1 MKGFGDLYK
10 SKKVSNKKNTL
21 EFQALVNKAIKF
33 HTEGNISEAAKLY
46 EFFIK
51 KGFLQPSL
59 LSNYA
64 AILKD
69 EGKFKEAEE
78 IARKSISIKFD
89 NSDAHNN
96 LGTILED
103 QGKFDV
109 AKESFLKAIS
119 FKSDN
124 YLAHYNLGNLLAKTG
139 ELIEAEK
146 IINKTIDI
154 KPDFIPALKRREF
167 IIRKL
172 LETKTNALNR
182 KVITFKDAPNGS
194 SYSSQ
199 QKKRTFKKQREDNAF
214 SEIKIFCATKGKKED
229 CTLFKSIEGKNYE
242 DIFFFKENNSRSLH
256 KIYNEILKD
265 CRDKKISTIVLMH
278 DDVYINCEDFLK
290 RVEESAKKF
299 SIFGVAGAKSCRL
312 GKPALWHLMSQ
323 PNERRGEVAHGS
335 ILDNYNTVFGP
346 MNERVVMIDGVF
358 IGINM
363 DNLPPSC
370 NFDENYPSKFH
381 FYDLDFSL
389 ECNKQNLS
397 IGVVNIPII
406 HESIGLMSQ
415 SELFLKGQDYFLKK
429 WQRD

>member
-1 MKGFGDLYK
+1 MKGFGELYK

-21 EFQALVNKAIKF
+21 ELQVLIKKAIKF
-33 HTEGNISEAAKLY
+33 HAEGKISEAAKLY

-51 KGFLQPSL
+51 KGFLEPSL
-59 LSNYA
+59 LSNYS

-69 EGKFKEAEE
+69 QGKLKEAEE
-78 IARKSISIKFD
+78 IARKSISIKFE

-96 LGTILED
+96 LGTILMD

-124 YLAHYNLGNLLAKTG
+124 FLAHYNLGNLLSKTG

-146 IINKTIDI
+146 IIKKTIDI
-154 KPDFIPALKRREF
+154 RPDFTPAHKILEF
-167 IIRKL
+167 IKEKF
-172 LETKTNALNR
+172 LETKTNSFYN
-182 KVITFKDAPNGS
+182 KVITFNDAPSGS
-194 SYSSQ
+194 SNSSHP
-199 QKKRTFKKQREDNAF
+199 KKRKSKKKREDNAF
-214 SEIKIFCATKGKKED
+214 SEIKIFSATKGKKED
-229 CTLFKSIEGKNYE
+229 TALFKSIEGKNYE
-242 DIFFFKENNSRSLH
+242 DLFFFKENNSRSLH
-256 KIYNEILKD
+256 KIYNEIIED
-265 CRDKKISTIVLMH
+265 CRDKNISTIVLMH

-299 SIFGVAGAKSCRL
+299 SIFGVAGAKSCKL

-323 PNERRGEVAHGS
+323 KNEWRGEVAHGS
-335 ILDNYNTVFGP
+335 MLDNFNSVFGP

-358 IGINM
+358 IGINL
-363 DNLPPSC
+363 DNLPRSC

-381 FYDLDFSL
+381 YYDLDFCL

-406 HESIGLMSQ
+406 HESPGLKSQ
-415 SELFLKGQDYFLKK
+415 SESFLKGQDYFLKK
-429 WQRD
+429 WQKD